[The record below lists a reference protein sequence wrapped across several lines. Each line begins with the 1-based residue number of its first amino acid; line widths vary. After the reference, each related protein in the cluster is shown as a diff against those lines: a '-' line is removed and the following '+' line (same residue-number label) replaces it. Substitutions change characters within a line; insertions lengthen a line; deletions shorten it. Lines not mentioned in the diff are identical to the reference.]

1 MPRCRGHSSPK
12 VIDVWPFALHKKN
25 MNRSIVTTTLAI
37 AAWGMVS
44 LIGYATLTKV
54 QFIYVVYGKIKPF
67 LFGANMATWAHLEHA
82 IAFSMLG
89 ILFALAYPRRPLV
102 TCSFVAGIAVVF
114 ELLQTLTPDRHGT
127 LMDASEKIVAG
138 CIGIAVVATIQFVRS
153 ANKPSG

>member
-1 MPRCRGHSSPK
+1 
-12 VIDVWPFALHKKN
+12 
-25 MNRSIVTTTLAI
+25 MNRSTVTTTLAI

-67 LFGANMATWAHLEHA
+67 LFGANMATWAHLEHV

-102 TCSFVAGIAVVF
+102 TCSIVAGIAVVF

-138 CIGIAVVATIQFVRS
+138 CIGVAVVATIQFVRS